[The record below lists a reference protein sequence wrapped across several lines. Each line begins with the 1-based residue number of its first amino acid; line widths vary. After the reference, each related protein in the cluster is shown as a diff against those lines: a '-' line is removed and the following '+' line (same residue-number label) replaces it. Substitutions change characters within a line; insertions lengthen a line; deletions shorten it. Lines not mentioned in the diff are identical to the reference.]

1 LKPVVICDSLQEL
14 LQSISALFLSQ
25 FQREE
30 VTSFYCVGKFP
41 KWCWGRMNRK
51 SNPHQQP
58 LLPDSSPPR
67 RDSTFKQKY
76 GRLHQIRTKLK
87 KCDVFAFQPVPR
99 FVKEQ
104 QVSVRGLIGTF
115 LFAIVILVY
124 CILTFLR
131 FWQDSPAVSS
141 ILMEPSEDLVPFL
154 QTGITFRIADEF
166 AIPRKIFYNESYF
179 RYLTSYID
187 VVEQDHF
194 PRNVTF
200 VPVVPCNISSWAGWL
215 GEKAFCPESNL
226 FIKGRYQSRNYTFA
240 RLDVIACDS
249 RWPYNNSIT
258 GEPVQCASDDEVTSL
273 ISSGRFNVLYDMPS
287 DDPSTPSSWEA
298 TTYMVLPSVWAMYE
312 VQFSMQTAVQGA
324 DFLRTF
330 LPQRFQVLKYLTEK
344 YYQRLPS
351 RSPFG
356 GRYVM
361 SLYFR
366 FGAFNT
372 HQERRVAT
380 LMDMCG
386 QWWAYSSLIM
396 AVLGSLYFGKY
407 NRAKF
412 YEENP
417 GWDAIDQS
425 FQSKLDRE
433 NALRLEGLEARPQEK
448 HIVTNEG
455 EVELNALALTR
466 PTNKS
471 VEEHVSECQ
480 DSEAIDFPLLQYE

>member
-1 LKPVVICDSLQEL
+1 MVPWR
-14 LQSISALFLSQ
+14 ATF
-25 FQREE
+25 E
-30 VTSFYCVGKFP
+30 V
-41 KWCWGRMNRK
+41 
-51 SNPHQQP
+51 
-58 LLPDSSPPR
+58 LPAVLVC
-67 RDSTFKQKY
+67 
-76 GRLHQIRTKLK
+76 G
-87 KCDVFAFQPVPR
+87 
-99 FVKEQ
+99 
-104 QVSVRGLIGTF
+104 VS
-115 LFAIVILVY
+115 FAITQFLWSNYVDSNLVDIASAVV
-124 CILTFLR
+124 CLISTLTFLR
-131 FWQDSPAVSS
+131 FWQDTPAVSS
-141 ILMEPSEDLVPFL
+141 ILMEPSENLVPFL

-166 AIPRKIFYNESYF
+166 AVPRKIFYNESYF

-187 VVEQDHF
+187 VVDQDHF

-200 VPVVPCNISSWAGWL
+200 IPVIPCNISSWAGWL
-215 GEKAFCPESNL
+215 GEKAFCPESDL

-258 GEPVQCASDDEVTSL
+258 GEPVQCASDDDVTTL
-273 ISSGRFNVLYDMPS
+273 MSSGRFNVLYDMPS

-298 TTYMVLPSVWAMYE
+298 TTYMVVPSVWAMYE
-312 VQFSMQTAVQGA
+312 VQFSMQTANQGA

-356 GRYVM
+356 GRYVL

-380 LMDMCG
+380 LMDMFG

-407 NRAKF
+407 NRTKF
-412 YEENP
+412 YQENP

-433 NALRLEGLEARPQEK
+433 NALRLEGLEGRPHEK
-448 HIVTNEG
+448 ILSNEEEEDEAGEELKTLSLQRPNQRHIERDSASADAKKT
-455 EVELNALALTR
+455 
-466 PTNKS
+466 
-471 VEEHVSECQ
+471 EHPES
-480 DSEAIDFPLLQYE
+480 IDAPLLQYE